1 MDISEMF
8 APLVMDVLRG
18 MVQNG
23 AKANEDNNELGAMR
37 LIVREQLRREMRYN
51 AALLNEQQLDP
62 NIRVLNL
69 EKEALEFVF
78 GQAVPLN
85 MLLNRS
91 VSESNLRTA
100 AGSSQKHTALLLEL
114 NSEAKLVES
123 IRRRIKIITV
133 KAQYNIG
140 LGDVAYLRKL
150 IVAAQ
155 LALSEE

>member
-1 MDISEMF
+1 MDISEVF

-18 MVQNG
+18 IVQNG
-23 AKANEDNNELGAMR
+23 AKANEDNKELEALR
-37 LIVREQLRREMRYN
+37 LVVREQLRREMRYN
-51 AALLNEQQLDP
+51 TELLNEQQLDP

-85 MLLNRS
+85 MLLNRP
-91 VSESNLRTA
+91 VSENILRTA

-114 NSEAKLVES
+114 NSEAKLLERLMDRMRVVK
-123 IRRRIKIITV
+123 IR
-133 KAQYNIG
+133 AQYDVN

-150 IVAAQ
+150 VAAAQ